1 MVLQSITY
9 QDGTTEITCI
19 PTHCYQVQYDVLQ
32 RIDLVIL
39 FELSFR
45 THDKHIHCKIPYYVS
60 DGHTNRFR
68 ANILFPFLCFT
79 SHEPFNNC
87 PMSSKYSHAT
97 LKLKLIHTLNIKFV
111 HTFINSQFYREAM
124 NKNLYTDE
132 LATENPLLFIE
143 SLVKTNREIYE
154 LITNRLGNIIDLII
168 SLAYIS
174 DTEIENLL
182 QDPTLLIPIFG
193 DEENKYNLIKKANVD
208 VD

>member
-1 MVLQSITY
+1 
-9 QDGTTEITCI
+9 
-19 PTHCYQVQYDVLQ
+19 
-32 RIDLVIL
+32 
-39 FELSFR
+39 
-45 THDKHIHCKIPYYVS
+45 
-60 DGHTNRFR
+60 
-68 ANILFPFLCFT
+68 
-79 SHEPFNNC
+79 
-87 PMSSKYSHAT
+87 MSSKYSHAT